1 MTDGRVTFLLS
12 GSQSLSVLRSDQNV
26 PRRRREC
33 CNSHSREFLRV
44 SGKRPISCSPFT
56 HISFTAQSAPRDR
69 APGHRFPQPLPAR
82 APFAISYSF
91 DIPLMISLS
100 QTFCVSCGSGRC
112 ALACVGST
120 DFFAE
125 YSVLVL
131 TELIDRGVRSR
142 PLRRCS
148 GLVVLSAAGGVAGTA
163 TKLKLT
169 D

>member
-1 MTDGRVTFLLS
+1 MTFLLI

-91 DIPLMISLS
+91 DIPSDDFS
-100 QTFCVSCGSGRC
+100 FCVSCFVWCSGRCAPWC

-148 GLVVLSAAGGVAGTA
+148 GLVVLSAAGGDGDETQ
-163 TKLKLT
+163 T

>member
-1 MTDGRVTFLLS
+1 MTDGSETFLLS

-56 HISFTAQSAPRDR
+56 HISFTAQSAPRDH

-82 APFAISYSF
+82 APFAISKFILHSSDDF
-91 DIPLMISLS
+91 S
-100 QTFCVSCGSGRC
+100 FCVSCGSGRC

-148 GLVVLSAAGGVAGTA
+148 GLVVLSAAGGDGDETQ
-163 TKLKLT
+163 T